1 MSLFADVL
9 KHTSAGHF
17 PEASLMLPRT
27 RSAGS
32 FCLDCSH
39 RKLHPCLTGDLLLPG
54 PRQSAHLL
62 PVPQISSGGRSLL
75 VSLGAAA
82 GFLPVRPA
90 ISCLLPSPGWLSPIR
105 QPPSGAWAQI
115 PRSQCHEQAWQRG
128 EAAFRGIQAS
138 GAGAALTRERSGR
151 SEGFGKMPVMASLS
165 CAGTSSL

>member
-17 PEASLMLPRT
+17 PEASLMVTRT

-82 GFLPVRPA
+82 GFLPVRPD

-115 PRSQCHEQAWQRG
+115 PGVPSVMNRPGSAVRRLSE
-128 EAAFRGIQAS
+128 AFRPP
-138 GAGAALTRERSGR
+138 ALPAR
-151 SEGFGKMPVMASLS
+151 PDP
-165 CAGTSSL
+165 

>member
-1 MSLFADVL
+1 MQLSFHFSSLF
-9 KHTSAGHF
+9 SAGPSRKAHCRLSWQAACLCGRQALSGGRSISYIRYVLICGRF
-17 PEASLMLPRT
+17 KTYKRRPFSEASLMLTRT

-115 PRSQCHEQAWQRG
+115 P
-128 EAAFRGIQAS
+128 AF
-138 GAGAALTRERSGR
+138 
-151 SEGFGKMPVMASLS
+151 PVS
-165 CAGTSSL
+165 